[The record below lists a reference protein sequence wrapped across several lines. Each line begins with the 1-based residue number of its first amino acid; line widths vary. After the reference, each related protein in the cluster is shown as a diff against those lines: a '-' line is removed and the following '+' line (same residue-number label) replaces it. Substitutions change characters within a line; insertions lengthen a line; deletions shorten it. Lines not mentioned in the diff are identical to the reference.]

1 MTAAVLDF
9 RPRYRGEELD
19 RLAKEVA
26 EALSGMNKGSA
37 AEIALATRRLLQMA
51 AEREDEDILISEG
64 EITIHRS
71 GEGELRVFLDL
82 GVVEA
87 MPVDDEGR

>member
-1 MTAAVLDF
+1 MATPAVLDF

-26 EALSGMNKGSA
+26 EVLAPVTGQSV
-37 AEIALATRRLLQMA
+37 AEIALTTRRLLQMA

-71 GEGELRVFLDL
+71 HEDELRVFLEL
-82 GVVEA
+82 GVAEA
-87 MPVDDEGR
+87 MPVATP

>member
-1 MTAAVLDF
+1 MATTVTLDF

-26 EALSGMNKGSA
+26 EVLAPVTGQSA

-51 AEREDEDILISEG
+51 AEREDENILVCLGQIVV
-64 EITIHRS
+64 HRS
-71 GEGELRVFLDL
+71 GEDELRVFLEL
-82 GVVEA
+82 GVAEA
-87 MPVDDEGR
+87 TP